1 MRNRWAQ
8 FALAV
13 AMTATLTGV
22 AAKAHAQIADELRV
36 DVSLKDADMITA
48 TQMLTKQTGVQF
60 VVETSDEAFPRITLS
75 LTHVSAEEAIRYI
88 CQSAGATF
96 RRDEAGVYIISHG
109 KKQPDVVR
117 PVAPPE
123 VKLPKKVAKFKMMK
137 ADARDVYR
145 QLTAGIEYDP
155 TYGFRELNRFQEVSA
170 PKVTPTTRQPQIFNT
185 GQNFTPQPA
194 QMAPVPTG
202 FESGRDIRLPGE
214 AAGQGP
220 MGGGGGLA
228 GGGLGG
234 GQGGGLSGGLGG
246 GQGGLGGGQ
255 GGLGGGQGA
264 TLQAGQGLVG
274 DSIDFIS
281 FDPTDNSLV
290 VRGSE
295 EDIADLQRNIALFDV
310 APRQVIIKVEF
321 ITTSSS
327 IAKSLGFD
335 WLYQRGTVF
344 AGNRPG
350 SFARAGDPIFINYAT
365 GNVTTRLRTLLQE
378 GYGKT
383 VQAPIIRTLNNQ
395 PAFVQQFVQTTV
407 FVNQITAVGNGQIII
422 SPQPVPFPITTG
434 LAVAPRINGDDTIT
448 MFMTPTV
455 QDFGQV
461 RRGPDGQEVPDVL
474 AQTISVVARVKNNET
489 IVLGGL
495 TRKAETGSTARF
507 PILSDLPII
516 GQFFRASNKDK
527 NTSELLVF
535 VTPTIVEDDS
545 SGGF

>member
-13 AMTATLTGV
+13 AMATTLTGV
-22 AAKAHAQIADELRV
+22 AANANAQIADELRV

-60 VVETSDEAFPRITLS
+60 IVETSDEAFPRITLS

-96 RRDEAGVYIISHG
+96 RRDENGVYIISNG

-117 PVAPPE
+117 PANTDV
-123 VKLPKKVAKFKMMK
+123 VRLPRKVAKFKMMK

-145 QLTAGIEYDP
+145 QITAGIEYDP
-155 TYGFRELNRFQEVSA
+155 TYGFHEINRFQQVSA
-170 PKVTPTTRQPQIFNT
+170 PKVTPTTRQPQILNT
-185 GQNFTPQPA
+185 GQNFTPQSSQMPA
-194 QMAPVPTG
+194 VPSG
-202 FESGRDIRLPGE
+202 FESGSDIRLPGE

-220 MGGGGGLA
+220 LGGGGLA
-228 GGGLGG
+228 G
-234 GQGGGLSGGLGG
+234 GG

-255 GGLGGGQGA
+255 GGGLGGGLGGGQGGGLGQGGQGA
-264 TLQAGQGLVG
+264 TLVPGDGLVG
-274 DSIDFIS
+274 DSIDFIT
-281 FDPTDNSLV
+281 FDPTDNSIV

-295 EDIADLQRNIALFDV
+295 EDIAELQRNIALFDV

-407 FVNQITAVGNGQIII
+407 FVNQITAVGNGNIII

-461 RRGPDGQEVPDVL
+461 RRGPDGQEIPDVL

-527 NTSELLVF
+527 NTTELLVF

-545 SGGF
+545 GGL

>member
-13 AMTATLTGV
+13 AMATTLTGV
-22 AAKAHAQIADELRV
+22 AANANAQIADELRV

-60 VVETSDEAFPRITLS
+60 IVETSDEAFPRITLS

-96 RRDEAGVYIISHG
+96 RRDENGVYIISNG

-117 PVAPPE
+117 PANTDV
-123 VKLPKKVAKFKMMK
+123 VRLPKKVAKFKMMK

-145 QLTAGIEYDP
+145 QITAGIEYDP
-155 TYGFRELNRFQEVSA
+155 THGFHEINRFQQVSA
-170 PKVTPTTRQPQIFNT
+170 PKVTPTTRQPQILNT
-185 GQNFTPQPA
+185 GQNFTPQSSQMPA
-194 QMAPVPTG
+194 IPTG
-202 FESGRDIRLPGE
+202 FESGSDIRLPGE

-220 MGGGGGLA
+220 LGGGGLA
-228 GGGLGG
+228 G
-234 GQGGGLSGGLGG
+234 GG

-255 GGLGGGQGA
+255 GGGLGGGLGGGQGGGLGQGGQGA
-264 TLQAGQGLVG
+264 TLVPGEGLVG
-274 DSIDFIS
+274 DSIDFIT
-281 FDPTDNSLV
+281 FDPTDNSIV

-295 EDIADLQRNIALFDV
+295 EDIAELQRNIALFDV

-407 FVNQITAVGNGQIII
+407 FVNQITAVGNGNIII

-461 RRGPDGQEVPDVL
+461 RRGPDGQEIPDVL

-527 NTSELLVF
+527 NTTELLVF

-545 SGGF
+545 GGL

>member
-13 AMTATLTGV
+13 AMAATLTGV
-22 AAKAHAQIADELRV
+22 AANANAQIADELRV

-60 VVETSDEAFPRITLS
+60 IVETSDEAFPRITLS

-96 RRDEAGVYIISHG
+96 RRDENGVYIISNG
-109 KKQPDVVR
+109 KKQPDVIRPATTDVVR
-117 PVAPPE
+117 
-123 VKLPKKVAKFKMMK
+123 LPKKVAKFKMMK

-145 QLTAGIEYDP
+145 QITAGIEYDP
-155 TYGFRELNRFQEVSA
+155 TFGFREINRFQEVSA
-170 PKVTPTTRQPQIFNT
+170 PKVTPTTRQPQILNS
-185 GQNFTPQPA
+185 GQNFTPQSSQMPA
-194 QMAPVPTG
+194 IPTG
-202 FESGRDIRLPGE
+202 FESGSDIRLPGE

-220 MGGGGGLA
+220 LGGGGGLA
-228 GGGLGG
+228 
-234 GQGGGLSGGLGG
+234 GG

-255 GGLGGGQGA
+255 GGGLGGGLGGGQGGGLGQGGQGA
-264 TLQAGQGLVG
+264 TLQAGEGLVG
-274 DSIDFIS
+274 DSIDFIT
-281 FDPTDNSLV
+281 FDPTDNSIV

-295 EDIADLQRNIALFDV
+295 EDIAELQRNIALFDV

-407 FVNQITAVGNGQIII
+407 FVNQITAVGNGNIII

-461 RRGPDGQEVPDVL
+461 RRGPDGQEIPDVL

-527 NTSELLVF
+527 NTTELLVF

-545 SGGF
+545 GGL

>member
-1 MRNRWAQ
+1 MRNRWAS
-8 FALAV
+8 FALTV
-13 AMTATLTGV
+13 V
-22 AAKAHAQIADELRV
+22 AAASFMGLAATSVAQIPDELRV

-48 TQMLTKQTGVQF
+48 TQMLTKQTGAQF
-60 VVETSDEAFPRITLS
+60 IVETSNEPFPKITLKIDRV
-75 LTHVSAEEAIRYI
+75 TADEAIRYI

-96 RRDEAGVYIISHG
+96 RRDENGVYIISRG
-109 KKQPDVVR
+109 KPATEATTR
-117 PVAPPE
+117 PIETLPVPA
-123 VKLPKKVAKFKMMK
+123 LPKRVEKFKMMK
-137 ADARDVYR
+137 ADARDVYN
-145 QLTAGIEYDP
+145 QLTMGLEFDP
-155 TYGFRELNRFQEVSA
+155 TFGFRQINRFRDMTTPRGINA
-170 PKVTPTTRQPQIFNT
+170 PVLQFAGNGQP
-185 GQNFTPQPA
+185 NFTPSA
-194 QMAPVPTG
+194 APSVTG
-202 FESGRDIRLPGE
+202 METGADIRLPGDG
-214 AAGQGP
+214 ARQGGFGGGIP
-220 MGGGGGLA
+220 GGGGGGIGGGQGGGIGGGIGGGGQ

-234 GQGGGLSGGLGG
+234 GQG
-246 GQGGLGGGQ
+246 
-255 GGLGGGQGA
+255 QGA
-264 TLQAGQGLVG
+264 TLQGGQGLVG
-274 DSIDFIS
+274 QSIDFIS

-295 EDIADLQRNIALFDV
+295 EDIAELQRNIALFDV

-395 PAFVQQFVQTTV
+395 PASVQQQVQTTV
-407 FVNQITAVGNGQIII
+407 FVNQVVSAGNGQIII
-422 SPQPVPFPITTG
+422 TSNPQTLPISTG
-434 LAVAPRINGDDTIT
+434 LNVAPRINGDDTIT
-448 MFMTPTV
+448 MFLSPTV
-455 QDFGQV
+455 SDFGQL

-474 AQTISVVARVKNNET
+474 SQIISVVARVKNNET

-516 GQFFRASNKDK
+516 GQFFRASNKDR

-535 VTPTIVEDDS
+535 VTPTIVEDDG
-545 SGGF
+545 SGTP